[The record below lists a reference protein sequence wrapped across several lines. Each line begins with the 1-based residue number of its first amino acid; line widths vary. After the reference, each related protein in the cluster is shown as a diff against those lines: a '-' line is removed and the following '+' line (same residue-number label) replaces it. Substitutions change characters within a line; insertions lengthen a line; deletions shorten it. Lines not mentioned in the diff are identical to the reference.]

1 MEKIRYLTISK
12 AKSRE
17 AEMSRFP
24 AFLLN
29 LFEIRGFTEKTLT
42 MKFYTDKIKLVY
54 LTFFYLKNGNVALF
68 VS

>member
-1 MEKIRYLTISK
+1 MV
-12 AKSRE
+12 
-17 AEMSRFP
+17 RFP

-29 LFEIRGFTEKTLT
+29 LFEIRGFMEKTLT

-54 LTFFYLKNGNVALF
+54 LTFFYLENGNVALF